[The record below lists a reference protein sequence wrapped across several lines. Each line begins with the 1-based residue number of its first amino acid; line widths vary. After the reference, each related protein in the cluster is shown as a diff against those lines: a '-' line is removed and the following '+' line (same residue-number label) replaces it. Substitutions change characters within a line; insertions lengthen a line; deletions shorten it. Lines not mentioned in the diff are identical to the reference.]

1 MSNTSIFWAY
11 PDPNG
16 PVRPS
21 STHFFQW
28 NMNDNEYTYW
38 RPHLVMWTI
47 FRRDLKVLQSMA
59 VTYIWD
65 TNDIHWIIHNPV
77 EHWKIY
83 THHQPVAGCWCNNH
97 LVHTYTLKNVGNPF
111 FTWIRSLSPRRL
123 LKASSP
129 PGNPR
134 SLGSETRMPKR
145 WRFTSVMVE
154 TYWNL
159 TIRYYKYGI
168 LLDMSCSWYLTTA
181 TLAYLARRVEIIR
194 EKNGFAVGIYVVKPC
209 KNNFWGFNIAGLVW
223 HT

>member
-97 LVHTYTLKNVGNPF
+97 LVHTYTLKKCWKPIFHLDPVAVATAASQGILAARQPPVSRKWNQDAQKVEIYQCHGWN
-111 FTWIRSLSPRRL
+111 L
-123 LKASSP
+123 LKF
-129 PGNPR
+129 N
-134 SLGSETRMPKR
+134 
-145 WRFTSVMVE
+145 
-154 TYWNL
+154 
-159 TIRYYKYGI
+159 YKI
-168 LLDMSCSWYLTTA
+168 L
-181 TLAYLARRVEIIR
+181 
-194 EKNGFAVGIYVVKPC
+194 
-209 KNNFWGFNIAGLVW
+209 
-223 HT
+223 